1 MLDRMDENKILRMVD
16 AGYTQASIAA
26 KLGIDIQRARQ
37 LVRTIK
43 QANPKPQKRRVRTR
57 DVELR
62 DMLLPGGD
70 PYHCTTGD
78 NDRYLAALKRE
89 FPERIP

>member
-1 MLDRMDENKILRMVD
+1 MLDRMDENKLLRMVD
-16 AGYTQASIAA
+16 AGYTQAGIAA
-26 KLGIDIQRARQ
+26 ILGIDVQQARQ

-43 QANPKPQKRRVRTR
+43 QAYPKPQKRRVRTR

-70 PYHCTTGD
+70 PYRCTTGE

-89 FPERIP
+89 FPERMP

>member
-1 MLDRMDENKILRMVD
+1 MDENRLLRMVD

-26 KLGIDIQRARQ
+26 TLGIDIQRARQ

-43 QANPKPQKRRVRTR
+43 QAHPKPQKRRQRTR

-70 PYHCTTGD
+70 PYRCTTGAD
-78 NDRYLAALKRE
+78 DKYLAALRRH
-89 FPERIP
+89 FPERAP